1 MFLSKAG
8 SLSKQNFMP
17 IVPLAAKI
25 YHWLYEYA
33 FWGYAYQKGE
43 MFAWWKHKHSSW
55 VRISTPQEEL
65 ILKSPTTHV

>member
-33 FWGYAYQKGE
+33 FWGTHTKKVKCLLGE
-43 MFAWWKHKHSSW
+43 NINTLH
-55 VRISTPQEEL
+55 E
-65 ILKSPTTHV
+65 